1 MNDIKIELNNINPQD
16 FFGDQNSHLNK
27 LKSYFPKL
35 KLVARGNLLRA
46 YGEPK
51 VLNKFNE
58 CVNSLIDYYGM
69 YNSLDSNFIEKVVS
83 SNNKI
88 DFLKYKEENN
98 SIILHGVNGKII
110 KALTLNQI
118 KLVETINNNSLV
130 FAIGP
135 AGTGKTYTAISM
147 AVKALKEREVKRII
161 LTRPAVEAGEN
172 LGFLPGDL
180 KDKLDP
186 YMQPLYDSLKDMI
199 PHGKLISYIEKGIIQ
214 IAPLAFMRGRTL
226 DDAFVV
232 LDEAQNTT
240 HAQMKMFLT
249 RMGKNAKF
257 ILTGDPGQIDLPKKV
272 VSGLNE
278 ALLILK
284 NIKGIGITNLDERD
298 TIRHK
303 LVDKIV
309 KAYKKENDKQEV

>member
-69 YNSLDSNFIEKVVS
+69 YNSLDLNFIEKVVS

-118 KLVETINNNSLV
+118 KLVETIKNNSLV

-199 PHGKLISYIEKGIIQ
+199 PHGKLINYIEKGIIQ

-257 ILTGDPGQIDLPKKV
+257 ILTGDPGQIDLPKKLI
-272 VSGLNE
+272 SGLNE

-284 NIKGIGITNLDERD
+284 NIKGIEIVKLNESDI
-298 TIRHK
+298 IRHK
-303 LVDKIV
+303 LVDKII
-309 KAYKKENDKQEV
+309 KAYKNKND

>member
-51 VLNKFNE
+51 VLNEFNE

-69 YNSLDSNFIEKVVS
+69 YNSLDSKFIEEVVS

-88 DFLKYKEENN
+88 NFLKYKEEHN

-118 KLVETINNNSLV
+118 KLVKTIKHNSLV

-257 ILTGDPGQIDLPKKV
+257 ILTGDPGQIDLPKKLI
-272 VSGLNE
+272 SGLNE

-284 NIKGIGITNLDERD
+284 NIKGIEIVNLDESD
-298 TIRHK
+298 IIRHK
-303 LVDKIV
+303 LVDKII
-309 KAYKKENDKQEV
+309 KAYKNKND

>member
-1 MNDIKIELNNINPQD
+1 MNDIKIELNNINPQE
-16 FFGDQNSHLNK
+16 FFGDQNINLNK

-51 VLNKFNE
+51 VLNEFRE
-58 CVNSLIDYYGM
+58 CVNSLIDYFGL
-69 YNSLDSNFIEKVVS
+69 YNSIDSKFIDDVIS
-83 SNNKI
+83 SKNNI
-88 DFLKYKEENN
+88 DFSKYKKDNE
-98 SIILHGVNGKII
+98 SVILHGVNGKII

-118 KLVETINNNSLV
+118 KLVESINNNSLI

-186 YMQPLYDSLKDMI
+186 YMQPLYDSLRDMI
-199 PHGKLISYIEKGIIQ
+199 PQGKLINYIEKGIIQ

-257 ILTGDPGQIDLPKKV
+257 VLTGDPGQIDLPKKV

-278 ALLILK
+278 ALLILH
-284 NIKGIGITNLDERD
+284 NIKGIEIINLDERD
-298 TIRHK
+298 IIRHK
-303 LVDKIV
+303 LVDKII
-309 KAYKKENDKQEV
+309 KAYKKEND

>member
-51 VLNKFNE
+51 VLNEFNE

-69 YNSLDSNFIEKVVS
+69 YNSLDSKFIEEVVS

-88 DFLKYKEENN
+88 DFLKYKEEHN

-118 KLVETINNNSLV
+118 KLVKTIKHNSLV

-257 ILTGDPGQIDLPKKV
+257 ILTGDPGQIDLPKKLI
-272 VSGLNE
+272 SGLNE

-284 NIKGIGITNLDERD
+284 KIKGIEIVNLDESD
-298 TIRHK
+298 IIRHK
-303 LVDKIV
+303 LVDKII
-309 KAYKKENDKQEV
+309 KAYKNKND

>member
-1 MNDIKIELNNINPQD
+1 LPLNDIKIDLNNINPQE
-16 FFGDQNSHLNK
+16 FFGDQNINLNK
-27 LKSYFPKL
+27 LRSSFPKL

-46 YGEPK
+46 YGDPQ
-51 VLNKFNE
+51 VLNQFKG
-58 CVNSLIDYYGM
+58 CVNSLIDYFGI
-69 YNSLDSNFIEKVVS
+69 YNSLDSKFIEEVVS
-83 SNNKI
+83 SKNNI
-88 DFLKYKEENN
+88 DFSKYKEESE

-118 KLVETINNNSLV
+118 KLVKTIKNNSLI

-199 PHGKLISYIEKGIIQ
+199 PQAKLISYIEKGIIQ

-226 DDAFVV
+226 DNAFVV

-272 VSGLNE
+272 LSGLTE
-278 ALLILK
+278 ALFILK
-284 NIKGIGITNLDERD
+284 NIKGIEIINLDERD
-298 TIRHK
+298 IIRHK

-309 KAYKKENDKQEV
+309 KAYKKKND

>member
-51 VLNKFNE
+51 VLNEFNE

-69 YNSLDSNFIEKVVS
+69 YNSLDSKFIEEVVS

-118 KLVETINNNSLV
+118 KLVKTIKHNSLV

-199 PHGKLISYIEKGIIQ
+199 PHGKLINYIEKGIIQ

-257 ILTGDPGQIDLPKKV
+257 ILTGDPGQIDLPKKLI
-272 VSGLNE
+272 SGLNE

-284 NIKGIGITNLDERD
+284 NIKGIEIVNLDESD
-298 TIRHK
+298 IIRHK
-303 LVDKIV
+303 LVDKII
-309 KAYKKENDKQEV
+309 KAYKNKND

>member
-1 MNDIKIELNNINPQD
+1 
-16 FFGDQNSHLNK
+16 
-27 LKSYFPKL
+27 
-35 KLVARGNLLRA
+35 
-46 YGEPK
+46 
-51 VLNKFNE
+51 
-58 CVNSLIDYYGM
+58 
-69 YNSLDSNFIEKVVS
+69 
-83 SNNKI
+83 
-88 DFLKYKEENN
+88 
-98 SIILHGVNGKII
+98 
-110 KALTLNQI
+110 
-118 KLVETINNNSLV
+118 
-130 FAIGP
+130 
-135 AGTGKTYTAISM
+135 M

-199 PHGKLISYIEKGIIQ
+199 PHGKLISYIEKGIIE

-257 ILTGDPGQIDLPKKV
+257 ILTGDPGQIDLPKKLI
-272 VSGLNE
+272 SGLNE

-284 NIKGIGITNLDERD
+284 NIKGIEIVNLDESD
-298 TIRHK
+298 IIRHK
-303 LVDKIV
+303 LVDKII
-309 KAYKKENDKQEV
+309 KAYKNKND

>member
-118 KLVETINNNSLV
+118 KLVETIKNNSLV

-199 PHGKLISYIEKGIIQ
+199 PHGKLINYIEKGIIQ

-257 ILTGDPGQIDLPKKV
+257 ILTGDPGQIDLPKKLI
-272 VSGLNE
+272 SGLNE

-284 NIKGIGITNLDERD
+284 NIKGIEIVNLNESDI
-298 TIRHK
+298 IRHK
-303 LVDKIV
+303 LVDKII
-309 KAYKKENDKQEV
+309 KAYKNKND

>member
-16 FFGDQNSHLNK
+16 FFGDQNIHLNK
-27 LKSYFPKL
+27 LKSHFPKL
-35 KLVARGNLLRA
+35 KLVARGNFLRA
-46 YGEPK
+46 YGEPQILK
-51 VLNKFNE
+51 EFKG
-58 CVNSLIDYYGM
+58 CVDSLIDYLGI
-69 YNSLDSNFIEKVVS
+69 YNSLNSKFIDEVVL
-83 SNNKI
+83 SNNNI
-88 DFLKYKEENN
+88 DLLKYNKENE
-98 SIILHGVNGKII
+98 SIIVHGVNGKII
-110 KALTLNQI
+110 KALTINQVE
-118 KLVETINNNSLV
+118 LVKTINNNSLI

-147 AVKALKEREVKRII
+147 AVKALKERQVKRIL

-199 PHGKLISYIEKGIIQ
+199 PHEKLVSYIEKGIIQ

-240 HAQMKMFLT
+240 HSQMKMFLT

-298 TIRHK
+298 IIRHK
-303 LVDKIV
+303 LVDKII
-309 KAYKKENDKQEV
+309 KAYKKENDK

>member
-1 MNDIKIELNNINPQD
+1 LNDIKIELNNINPQD
-16 FFGDQNSHLNK
+16 FFGDQNIHLNK
-27 LKSYFPKL
+27 LKSHFPKL
-35 KLVARGNLLRA
+35 KLVARGNFLRA
-46 YGEPK
+46 YGEPQILK
-51 VLNKFNE
+51 EFKG
-58 CVNSLIDYYGM
+58 CVDSLIDYLGI
-69 YNSLDSNFIEKVVS
+69 YNSLDSKFIDEVVF
-83 SNNKI
+83 SNNNI
-88 DFLKYKEENN
+88 DLSKHNRENE
-98 SIILHGVNGKII
+98 SIIVHGVNGKII
-110 KALTLNQI
+110 KALTINQVE
-118 KLVETINNNSLV
+118 LVKTINNNSLI

-147 AVKALKEREVKRII
+147 AVKALKERQVKRIV

-199 PHGKLISYIEKGIIQ
+199 PHEKLVSYIEKGIIQ

-240 HAQMKMFLT
+240 HSQMKMFLT
-249 RMGKNAKF
+249 RMGKNAKL

-298 TIRHK
+298 IIRHK
-303 LVDKIV
+303 LVDKII
-309 KAYKKENDKQEV
+309 KAYKKENDK

>member
-1 MNDIKIELNNINPQD
+1 
-16 FFGDQNSHLNK
+16 
-27 LKSYFPKL
+27 
-35 KLVARGNLLRA
+35 
-46 YGEPK
+46 
-51 VLNKFNE
+51 
-58 CVNSLIDYYGM
+58 
-69 YNSLDSNFIEKVVS
+69 
-83 SNNKI
+83 
-88 DFLKYKEENN
+88 
-98 SIILHGVNGKII
+98 
-110 KALTLNQI
+110 
-118 KLVETINNNSLV
+118 
-130 FAIGP
+130 
-135 AGTGKTYTAISM
+135 M

-199 PHGKLISYIEKGIIQ
+199 PHGKLINYIEKGIIQ

-257 ILTGDPGQIDLPKKV
+257 ILTGDPGQIDLPKKLI
-272 VSGLNE
+272 SGLNE

-284 NIKGIGITNLDERD
+284 NIKGIEIVNLNESDI
-298 TIRHK
+298 IRHK
-303 LVDKIV
+303 LVDKII
-309 KAYKKENDKQEV
+309 KAYKNKND

>member
-98 SIILHGVNGKII
+98 SIILHGVNVKII

-118 KLVETINNNSLV
+118 KLVETIKNNSLV

-199 PHGKLISYIEKGIIQ
+199 PHGKLINYIEKGIIQ

-257 ILTGDPGQIDLPKKV
+257 ILTGDPGQIDLPKKLI
-272 VSGLNE
+272 SGLNE

-284 NIKGIGITNLDERD
+284 NIKGIEIVNLDERD
-298 TIRHK
+298 IIRHK
-303 LVDKIV
+303 LVDKII
-309 KAYKKENDKQEV
+309 KAYKNKND

>member
-51 VLNKFNE
+51 VLNEFNE

-69 YNSLDSNFIEKVVS
+69 YNSLDSKFIEKVVS

-88 DFLKYKEENN
+88 DLLKYKEENN

-118 KLVETINNNSLV
+118 KLVETIKNNSLV

-257 ILTGDPGQIDLPKKV
+257 ILTGDPGQIDLPKKLI
-272 VSGLNE
+272 SGLNE

-284 NIKGIGITNLDERD
+284 NIKGIEIVNLNESDI
-298 TIRHK
+298 IRHK
-303 LVDKIV
+303 LVDKII
-309 KAYKKENDKQEV
+309 KAYKNKND

>member
-1 MNDIKIELNNINPQD
+1 LNDIKIELNNINPQD

-58 CVNSLIDYYGM
+58 CVSSLIDYYGM

-199 PHGKLISYIEKGIIQ
+199 PHGKLINYIEKGIIQ

-257 ILTGDPGQIDLPKKV
+257 ILTGDPGQIDLPKKLI
-272 VSGLNE
+272 SGLNE

-284 NIKGIGITNLDERD
+284 NIKGIEIVNLNESDI
-298 TIRHK
+298 IRHK
-303 LVDKIV
+303 LVDKII
-309 KAYKKENDKQEV
+309 KAYKNKND

>member
-16 FFGDQNSHLNK
+16 FFGDQNSNLNK

-35 KLVARGNLLRA
+35 KLVARGNFLRA

-118 KLVETINNNSLV
+118 KLVETIKNNSLV

-257 ILTGDPGQIDLPKKV
+257 ILTGDPGQIDLPKKLI
-272 VSGLNE
+272 SGLNE

-284 NIKGIGITNLDERD
+284 NIKGIEIVNLDESD
-298 TIRHK
+298 IIRHK
-303 LVDKIV
+303 LVDKII
-309 KAYKKENDKQEV
+309 KAYKNKND

>member
-88 DFLKYKEENN
+88 DFLKYNEENN

-199 PHGKLISYIEKGIIQ
+199 PHGKLINYIEKGIIQ

-257 ILTGDPGQIDLPKKV
+257 ILTGDPGQIDLPKKLI
-272 VSGLNE
+272 SGLNE

-284 NIKGIGITNLDERD
+284 NIKGIEIVNLNESDI
-298 TIRHK
+298 IRHK
-303 LVDKIV
+303 LVDKII
-309 KAYKKENDKQEV
+309 KAYKNKND

>member
-69 YNSLDSNFIEKVVS
+69 YNSLDLNFIEKVVS

-118 KLVETINNNSLV
+118 KLVKTIKHNSLV

-199 PHGKLISYIEKGIIQ
+199 PNGKLISYIEKGIIE

-257 ILTGDPGQIDLPKKV
+257 ILTGDPGQIDLPKKLI
-272 VSGLNE
+272 SGLNE

-284 NIKGIGITNLDERD
+284 NIKGIEIVNLDESD
-298 TIRHK
+298 IIRHK
-303 LVDKIV
+303 LVDKII
-309 KAYKKENDKQEV
+309 KAYKNKND

>member
-51 VLNKFNE
+51 VLNEFNE

-69 YNSLDSNFIEKVVS
+69 YNSLDSKFIEEVVS

-118 KLVETINNNSLV
+118 KLVKTIKHNSLV

-257 ILTGDPGQIDLPKKV
+257 ILTGDPGQIDLPKKLI
-272 VSGLNE
+272 SGLNE

-284 NIKGIGITNLDERD
+284 NIKGIEIVNLDESD
-298 TIRHK
+298 IIRHK
-303 LVDKIV
+303 LVDKII
-309 KAYKKENDKQEV
+309 KAYKNKND

>member
-1 MNDIKIELNNINPQD
+1 M
-16 FFGDQNSHLNK
+16 
-27 LKSYFPKL
+27 
-35 KLVARGNLLRA
+35 
-46 YGEPK
+46 
-51 VLNKFNE
+51 
-58 CVNSLIDYYGM
+58 
-69 YNSLDSNFIEKVVS
+69 
-83 SNNKI
+83 
-88 DFLKYKEENN
+88 
-98 SIILHGVNGKII
+98 HGVNGKII
-110 KALTLNQI
+110 KALTSNQI
-118 KLVETINNNSLV
+118 KLVETIKNNSLV

-199 PHGKLISYIEKGIIQ
+199 PHGKLINYIEKGIIQ

-257 ILTGDPGQIDLPKKV
+257 ILTGDPGQIDLPKKLI
-272 VSGLNE
+272 SGLNE

-284 NIKGIGITNLDERD
+284 NIKGIEIVKLNESDI
-298 TIRHK
+298 IRHK
-303 LVDKIV
+303 LVDKII
-309 KAYKKENDKQEV
+309 KAYKNKND

>member
-35 KLVARGNLLRA
+35 KLVARGNFLRA

-51 VLNKFNE
+51 ILNKFNE

-118 KLVETINNNSLV
+118 KLVETIKNNSLV

-199 PHGKLISYIEKGIIQ
+199 PHGKLINYIEKGIIQ

-257 ILTGDPGQIDLPKKV
+257 ILTGDPGQIDLPKKLI
-272 VSGLNE
+272 SGLNE

-284 NIKGIGITNLDERD
+284 NIKGIEIVNLNESDI
-298 TIRHK
+298 IRHK
-303 LVDKIV
+303 LVDKII
-309 KAYKKENDKQEV
+309 KAYKNKND

>member
-51 VLNKFNE
+51 VLNEFNE

-69 YNSLDSNFIEKVVS
+69 YNSLDSKFIEEVAS
-83 SNNKI
+83 SNKKI

-118 KLVETINNNSLV
+118 KLVETIKHNSLV

-199 PHGKLISYIEKGIIQ
+199 SHGKLISYIEKGIIQ

-257 ILTGDPGQIDLPKKV
+257 ILTGDPGQIDLPKKLI
-272 VSGLNE
+272 SGLNE

-284 NIKGIGITNLDERD
+284 NIKGIEIVNLDESD
-298 TIRHK
+298 IIRHK
-303 LVDKIV
+303 LVDKII
-309 KAYKKENDKQEV
+309 KAYKNKND